1 MSASQLYCLSMSA
14 SPCMTI
20 YVCLTIVLSL
30 YGCLTVLLSLY
41 VCLTVVCIVSLYLPH
56 SGLSLYVCRTV
67 CCLSI
72 LQYLSVSVLLCL
84 PLCVLSLCCMSA
96 VSVFRCLPLCVLS
109 LSISAFIY
117 VCVVSVS
124 HMFYG
129 QNIHRCSCHF
139 SSFRVYPFSVNYW
152 FSNANVH
159 LTLRNV
165 HVFCIINALVFS
177 RYVLL

>member
-1 MSASQLYCLSMSA
+1 MSASQLYCLSMAASQFYCLSMSA
-14 SPCMTI
+14 SQL
-20 YVCLTIVLSL
+20 YVLSL
-30 YGCLTVLLSLY
+30 YICLTVGCLSMSAAPC
-41 VCLTVVCIVSLYLPH
+41 VVSLFY
-56 SGLSLYVCRTV
+56 STS
-67 CCLSI
+67 
-72 LQYLSVSVLLCL
+72 LCL

-139 SSFRVYPFSVNYW
+139 SSFRVYPLSVNYW

>member
-1 MSASQLYCLSMSA
+1 MSASQLYCLSMPA

-20 YVCLTIVLSL
+20 YV
-30 YGCLTVLLSLY
+30 CLTVLLSLY

-56 SGLSLYVCRTV
+56 SGLSLYVCLTV

-129 QNIHRCSCHF
+129 QNIHRCPCPF
-139 SSFRVYPFSVNYW
+139 SSFRVYPLSVYYW

-165 HVFCIINALVFS
+165 HVYCIINALVFS